1 MSVSRSQRMKN
12 MFPEPK
18 KADLVTDDPV
28 AQILLKDEM
37 KDSPLEVIEVA
48 LDDIVKTEGTINK
61 HPINSDPLLVKSD
74 SKLSSNEKKVK
85 KEKKVVSKPILPV
98 SGVFSNEV
106 ETETPTLKESKVFIG
121 CRVSKEM
128 KNALED
134 MSKDFAYLARKK
146 YGLKIK
152 DDISSIQ
159 RAFLLLGMSCFTE
172 KLRQKTL
179 QDYDS
184 ESSMQDEVSQQ
195 LLALMRMN
203 KVEIDDLDF

>member
-1 MSVSRSQRMKN
+1 MKN

-28 AQILLKDEM
+28 AQILLKDEI

-48 LDDIVKTEGTINK
+48 LDDIVKTEGK
-61 HPINSDPLLVKSD
+61 HPISSDPLLVKSD

>member
-1 MSVSRSQRMKN
+1 MSVNRSQRMKN

-18 KADLVTDDPV
+18 KADLVTDNPA
-28 AQILLKDEM
+28 AQILLKDEN
-37 KDSPLEVIEVA
+37 KDSPLEVIEVE
-48 LDDIVKTEGTINK
+48 LDDIVTEEK
-61 HPINSDPLLVKSD
+61 VDRHPISSEPLLVKSD
-74 SKLSSNEKKVK
+74 SKPSSNEKKVK
-85 KEKKVVSKPILPV
+85 KEKKVVSRPIPPE
-98 SGVFSNEV
+98 SRVFNNEEDV
-106 ETETPTLKESKVFIG
+106 EIPTLKESKVFIG

-172 KLRQKTL
+172 KVRHKTL
-179 QDYDS
+179 QGYDS

-195 LLALMRMN
+195 LLALMRMH